1 MHFRRTH
8 GGRRVPRTG
17 HPTPHTACG
26 SDRTPVPN
34 PQALHR
40 LFNDY
45 AAISQRPATLLSD
58 DARRSLI
65 FFRYEQ
71 ELASGARA
79 HSTFPVRV
87 NQWFAA
93 LAELEAFISAE
104 GRWPREN
111 NKAHAGLI
119 TIREKRSA
127 VWVRTQRSAIT
138 RQRLCDYQIRRLAAI
153 GGFSL
158 RPIEDRWFLQLV
170 AYNEFVSTN
179 QRAPRLRA
187 DEQAE
192 SSLAAWASKQRLAR
206 RRGTLPVRRIAAL
219 ERLGMWSWG
228 EVSTSRTLRH
238 GR

>member
-1 MHFRRTH
+1 MHLRRTN

-26 SDRTPVPN
+26 SDKISVPN
-34 PQALHR
+34 PQSLHR

-79 HSTFPVRV
+79 RSTFPVRV
-87 NQWFAA
+87 NRWFDA
-93 LAELEAFISAE
+93 LTELEAFIAAE

-119 TIREKRSA
+119 MTREKRSA
-127 VWVRTQRSAIT
+127 IWVRTQRSAIT
-138 RQRLCDYQIRRLAAI
+138 QRRLCDYQIRRLAAI
-153 GGFSL
+153 GGFSF

-187 DEQAE
+187 DERAE
-192 SSLAAWASKQRLAR
+192 SSLAAWAAKQRLAK

-219 ERLGMWSWG
+219 ERLSMWSWG
-228 EVSTSRTLRH
+228 EATDSASVQRKR
-238 GR
+238 